1 MPPAPSPA
9 ASTAGPSDCVYTF
22 TPAVETEALTYVTP
36 SATVTAPGGGR
47 LEYPAAL
54 PVQPL
59 TATAAS
65 SAGEV
70 DARRAYAAFLAQ
82 PTARAGLPQYGTAL
96 TPYQDSVER
105 LNVPPGRYVRY
116 AANQVVTSS
125 FVRSCPGPAAGRDA
139 VGTVTSFWPDF
150 PLGGTVNCADPQGAA
165 QQQAARL
172 MCTPGS

>member
-1 MPPAPSPA
+1 M
-9 ASTAGPSDCVYTF
+9 
-22 TPAVETEALTYVTP
+22 ETETLTYVTP
-36 SATVTAPGGGR
+36 SAAVAAPEGGQ

-65 SAGEV
+65 SAGEA

-82 PTARAGLPQYGTAL
+82 PTARAGLPEFGKAPA
-96 TPYQDSVER
+96 PYQDSVKR
-105 LNVPPGRYVRY
+105 VSVPPGQYVRY
-116 AANQVVTSS
+116 ASNRVITSS
-125 FVRSCPGPAAGRDA
+125 FVRSCPGAAAGRDA

-150 PLGGTVNCADPQGAA
+150 PLGGTVNCADPQGAV

-172 MCTPGS
+172 MCTTGA